1 MAGLTSLFGMGRGE
15 HRRQYHHK
23 IESPTHPPPGGG
35 DVILYPPPWEGLG
48 KANIETYWVSNFF
61 KYCKDFRLPI
71 SSPLGRPG
79 GAKKKIKAYVQLVLL
94 GFDVTTFT
102 PVAYQRH
109 SL

>member
-23 IESPTHPPPGGG
+23 ILKSKVKSQNLKVVVTFASVKTFGFS
-35 DVILYPPPWEGLG
+35 L
-48 KANIETYWVSNFF
+48 
-61 KYCKDFRLPI
+61 LPFALI
-71 SSPLGRPG
+71 SRHIGSAIFLSIV
-79 GAKKKIKAYVQLVLL
+79 KLKKIKAYGQLVLL

-102 PVAYQRH
+102 PVAYRRH